1 MCESDAAN
9 RMVRVQ
15 AARSLATIYKA
26 LKGDRQVKLR
36 TGITKVVEG
45 TTDTLL
51 VRELLPCLD
60 GLAVTPGSKVGV
72 ATTETKAAATAKV
85 TPTATATATVAVTAA
100 PPAKPTPSPAAPS
113 PVPPPTAKAV
123 SPLVKPAP
131 APADKPKAEP
141 KVATASEPQTQV
153 QSPQAVPAGNRL
165 VTPPPAVTT
174 AEELPAYLKVSQDPT
189 HLITLYICTCSSNLV
204 CHRACSACCPC
215 TDHPPLVCADAA
227 AGGGGPSDAVPGR
240 VAEPAPERHVL

>member
-1 MCESDAAN
+1 
-9 RMVRVQ
+9 MVRVQ

-36 TGITKVVEG
+36 SGITKVVEG
-45 TTDTLL
+45 TTDSLL

-72 ATTETKAAATAKV
+72 ATIDSAKPAAAAKA
-85 TPTATATATVAVTAA
+85 TPTATAAVTAA

-131 APADKPKAEP
+131 APAEKPKAEP
-141 KVATASEPQTQV
+141 KPATTIEQTQV
-153 QSPQAVPAGNRL
+153 QNPQVVIAGNRL
-165 VTPPPAVTT
+165 VTPPPVVTT
-174 AEELPAYLKVSQDPT
+174 AEELPAYLKVSKDSIPSATHKFSNLGLSSILLRVLPT
-189 HLITLYICTCSSNLV
+189 H
-204 CHRACSACCPC
+204 
-215 TDHPPLVCADAA
+215 
-227 AGGGGPSDAVPGR
+227 
-240 VAEPAPERHVL
+240 